1 MANAQLKEMEMNR
14 HLIALCAV
22 LAAVSVLTPSAGAS
36 RPSRWSEPAGISP
49 MINTGYDEGGP
60 AISRDGLTLYF
71 QSNRPGGVGTN
82 NCDIWIARRQSVHQ
96 EWDWPENLGL
106 AVNSERC
113 ESAPALSRDEHYLFF
128 ARLNPT
134 HLWVSYR
141 RNVRDD
147 SGWEPAVLLSPGVNS
162 EASDGTPKHFES
174 KKYGLSQLYFYS
186 TRPGGLGSFDIY
198 VANAFGGAVPV
209 QELNSPQ
216 IDASPTVSRNGLE
229 IFFHSNRLGTIGER
243 DLWTSVRTSV
253 FDPWSNP
260 VNLGDVVN
268 SASNE
273 QTTALSSDGET
284 LFFGSDRPGGFGL
297 SDIYMTTRSKHGR
310 D

>member
-1 MANAQLKEMEMNR
+1 MEMNR

-36 RPSRWSEPAGISP
+36 RPSGWSEPVGISS
-49 MINTGYDEGGP
+49 MINTGSDESGP

-71 QSNRPGGVGTN
+71 QSNRLGGVGTN
-82 NCDIWIARRQSVHQ
+82 NCDIWIARRQSIHH
-96 EWDWPENLGL
+96 EWDWPENPGL

-141 RNVRDD
+141 RNVHDD

-162 EASDGTPKHFES
+162 EASDGTPRYFES

-198 VANAFGGAVPV
+198 VANAFGAARPIN
-209 QELNSPQ
+209 ELNSPL
-216 IDASPTVSRNGLE
+216 IDAGAALSRNGLE
-229 IFFHSNRLGTIGER
+229 IFFHSDRPGTLGQR
-243 DLWTSVRTSV
+243 DLWTSVRASPFTAWSV
-253 FDPWSNP
+253 PINMS
-260 VNLGDVVN
+260 VLN
-268 SASNE
+268 SQLNDTVPNISA
-273 QTTALSSDGET
+273 DGET
-284 LFFGSDRPGGFGL
+284 LFFTSDRPGGFGL

-310 D
+310 H